1 MDTYLYPFFV
11 AQEKTKVTI
20 AFPDF
25 PDIQATA
32 KSLDAV
38 YAVAI
43 EALSKHLYT
52 LWMADEVL
60 PTPSDWESLA
70 IPSGS
75 RPFLASIAQQ
85 VVLDT
90 YGSKPVKKMVSIP
103 SWMHV
108 QAEHAGLSLSK
119 VLQQALK
126 ERLSK

>member
-11 AQEKTKVTI
+11 TQKKTKITI
-20 AFPDF
+20 VFPDF

-32 KSLDAV
+32 ERLDVV
-38 YAVAI
+38 YAAAI

-52 LWMADEVL
+52 LWMANEVL
-60 PTPSDWESLA
+60 PTPSEWESLVV
-70 IPSGS
+70 PSGS

-103 SWMHV
+103 SWMNV